1 MQDLS
6 SPIRVGAYAPATEVQ
21 SPPIRDGTYAPATE
35 VQSPPIRD
43 GAYAP
48 AMEVQS
54 LNPWT
59 TREVPDLAS

>member
-6 SPIRVGAYAPATEVQ
+6 SPIRVEAYAPATEVQ